1 MSSWR
6 NYILKA
12 LLGALAVTAVA
23 GVIGVVSSE
32 ETMWRIG
39 GTGFAAAIASLLMLR
54 MATLLDQPAT
64 RSAGL
69 AGAIGITIEF
79 ILVVILTW
87 DLSGA
92 FPGDETEIL
101 GTAAMVGV
109 AMVASMAF
117 LRLLGKPPTRV
128 ASIVGLAVTA
138 AACGTGMIAT
148 WWPRGTI
155 GNTIYWDLLGALWG
169 TAATVGGLGLLAVAA
184 LVGVGA
190 DRRLWRWAGV
200 AAAAAALVLALLD
213 IWSKSTRYK
222 DLLAFLIG
230 ASVWVGLAIPLLR
243 IELAAGQR
251 WLRTATLVA
260 GAAMV
265 GLWVISALNDF
276 SDEIWVRAGASC
288 AIPTACGMLA
298 LVIIARLRRRV
309 DTADLPRE
317 LRTIT
322 LFCPRCSRKQ
332 TQPLG
337 PGACT
342 ACGLK
347 IEVKAEQPACSQCGY
362 LLYGTASERCPECGT
377 PVVRPAQAA

>member
-1 MSSWR
+1 M
-6 NYILKA
+6 A

-39 GTGFAAAIASLLMLR
+39 GTGFAAAVASLLMLR

-79 ILVVILTW
+79 MLVVILTW

-92 FPGDETEIL
+92 FPGDATEIL
-101 GTAAMVGV
+101 GTAGMVGV
-109 AMVASMAF
+109 AMVGSMAF
-117 LRLLGKPPTRV
+117 LRLLGKPATRV

-138 AACGTGMIAT
+138 TACGTGMLAV
-148 WWPRGTI
+148 WWPPGTM
-155 GNTIYWDLLGALWG
+155 NSSAFWDLVGALWG

-190 DRRLWRWAGV
+190 DRRHWRWAGV
-200 AAAAAALVLALLD
+200 AGAAVALVLALLD
-213 IWSKSTRYK
+213 IWSHAAHYE
-222 DLLAFLIG
+222 DVLAFLV
-230 ASVWVGLAIPLLR
+230 AMSVWVGLAIPLLR
-243 IELAAGQR
+243 IEVPAGQR
-251 WLRTATLVA
+251 WLRTATLVG
-260 GAAMV
+260 GAATV
-265 GLWVISALNDF
+265 GLWVIAVLIDF
-276 SDEIWVRAGASC
+276 SNDTWIRAGACC

-298 LVIIARLRRRV
+298 IAIIARLRRRV
-309 DTADLPRE
+309 DTAELPRE

-337 PGACT
+337 AAACA
-342 ACGLK
+342 ACGLR

-362 LLYGTASERCPECGT
+362 LLYGTDAARCPECGT
-377 PVVRPAQAA
+377 PVVVPARAA